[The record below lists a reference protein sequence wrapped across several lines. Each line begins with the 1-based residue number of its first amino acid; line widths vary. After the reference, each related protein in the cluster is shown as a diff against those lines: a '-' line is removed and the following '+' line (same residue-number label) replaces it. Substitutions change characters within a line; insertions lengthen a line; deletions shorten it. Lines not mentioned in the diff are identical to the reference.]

1 MEVKRAEGLIGKT
14 PIDWTDMSSIFSRV
28 VKKRRRK
35 TLRMERGEI
44 KNEKEME
51 VKNTNNLIG
60 KTLVDWTRIPW

>member
-14 PIDWTDMSSIFSRV
+14 PIDWTDMSSIFFRV

-51 VKNTNNLIG
+51 VKNTNTI
-60 KTLVDWTRIPW
+60 

>member
-1 MEVKRAEGLIGKT
+1 MEVKRAKSLIGKT
-14 PIDWTDMSSIFSRV
+14 PIDWTDMSSIFFRV

-51 VKNTNNLIG
+51 VKNTNTI
-60 KTLVDWTRIPW
+60 